1 MQQYSE
7 DREAYRRW
15 PRPTPRIPAL
25 RRRAPTVRFITFETL
40 VTGVRAF
47 ECAFS
52 VRTSSFVHGLMT
64 RRAVVAFTVLADFV
78 VLTAFFKA
86 LGIIQVLHLNAA
98 QIGTRCGDKKTDALT
113 YSILSDN
120 WYVIVLPP
128 VEEEIRR
135 AIRNERA
142 KDAAHRSVCS
152 WGRGRPGRGVT
163 PSPPPAKR
171 RPASAMRRK
180 LRCMSGE
187 ACQRPTGIDVN
198 AAVPD
203 RGLGRLYG
211 RIAVIDRRSGSGWR
225 SALWRTVGFVKST
238 IRLIS

>member
-1 MQQYSE
+1 MAIAVSWYPTAEGDAALTLQRPLPDGALMLSHAAIELAILPAQPFPEPRGALPRPPPCRLHRSKTLSRRDWLTKRQAGGVQQESE
-7 DREAYRRW
+7 SREPYRRW

-64 RRAVVAFTVLADFV
+64 RRAVFAFTVLADFAP
-78 VLTAFFKA
+78 LTVFFKA

-98 QIGTRCGDKKTDALT
+98 QIGIRCGDKKAGSLT

-128 VEEEIRR
+128 VEEEIRCR
-135 AIRNERA
+135 KEEIA
-142 KDAAHRSVCS
+142 
-152 WGRGRPGRGVT
+152 RGRV
-163 PSPPPAKR
+163 
-171 RPASAMRRK
+171 
-180 LRCMSGE
+180 
-187 ACQRPTGIDVN
+187 
-198 AAVPD
+198 
-203 RGLGRLYG
+203 
-211 RIAVIDRRSGSGWR
+211 
-225 SALWRTVGFVKST
+225 
-238 IRLIS
+238 